1 MSSKFKLFSLLGLI
15 TILLNGCKA
24 VILNPHGMIASDEK
38 RLIII
43 ATVLMLIIVIPV
55 ILMTFGF
62 AWKYRESNTKAK
74 YTPNWSH
81 STVLEIIWWA
91 IPCIIIAILATI
103 TWDTTHELDPY
114 KPLSVTGKPITIEV
128 VALDWKW
135 LFIYPEQKIATVN
148 FIQFPA
154 HVPINFKITSDA
166 PMNSFMIPALGGQ
179 IYAMAGMQTQLHLI
193 ADEQGVYNGMS
204 VSFSGPGFSDMKFLA
219 KASSL
224 DDFNRWVATV
234 KQSPQEL
241 NQEAYNVLATPS
253 ENNKV
258 EYYSSVQNNLYEDLI
273 MKFMMPM
280 PAGQSAD
287 HMQNMG
293 SNSTQMQQ

>member
-1 MSSKFKLFSLLGLI
+1 MSSKFKLFGLLGLI
-15 TILLNGCKA
+15 ILLLNGCKA
-24 VILNPHGMIASDEK
+24 VILNPHGMVASNEK

-43 ATVLMLIIVIPV
+43 ATSLMLVVVIPV
-55 ILMTFGF
+55 FIMTIGF

-81 STVLEIIWWA
+81 STLLEIIWWA
-91 IPCIIIAILATI
+91 IPCVIIAILATI

-114 KPLSVTGKPITIEV
+114 KPLNVAAKPITIEV

-135 LFIYPEQKIATVN
+135 LFIYPEQNIATVN

-193 ADEQGVYNGMS
+193 ADAEGTYNGMS
-204 VSFSGPGFSDMKFLA
+204 VSFSGAGFSDMKFLA

-224 DDFNRWVATV
+224 DEFNQWVATV
-234 KQSPQEL
+234 KQSPQQL
-241 NQEAYNVLATPS
+241 NQETYDVLAKPS
-253 ENNKV
+253 EKNQV
-258 EYYSSVQNNLYEDLI
+258 EYYSSVTNKLYDNLI

-293 SNSTQMQQ
+293 SNSMQMQ

>member
-1 MSSKFKLFSLLGLI
+1 MSSKIKLFSLLGLI
-15 TILLNGCKA
+15 TLLLNGCKA
-24 VILNPHGMIASDEK
+24 VILNPHGMIAADEK

-43 ATVLMLIIVIPV
+43 ATVLMLIVVIPV
-55 ILMTFGF
+55 IIMTFGF

-81 STVLEIIWWA
+81 STILEIIWWA
-91 IPCIIIAILATI
+91 IPCVIIAILATI
-103 TWDTTHELDPY
+103 TWETTHELDPY
-114 KPLSVTGKPITIEV
+114 KPLSVSGKPITIEV

-135 LFIYPEQKIATVN
+135 LFIYPEQNIATVN
-148 FIQFPA
+148 FIQFPV

-193 ADEQGVYNGMS
+193 ADEEGTYNGMS

-224 DDFNRWVATV
+224 EEFNQWVATV
-234 KQSPQEL
+234 KQSPQKL
-241 NQEAYNVLATPS
+241 DQETYGVLAKPS
-253 ENNKV
+253 EKNKV
-258 EYYSSVQNNLYEDLI
+258 EYYSSVPNKFYDDLI

-280 PAGQSAD
+280 PAEQSTD

-293 SNSTQMQQ
+293 SNSMQMQ